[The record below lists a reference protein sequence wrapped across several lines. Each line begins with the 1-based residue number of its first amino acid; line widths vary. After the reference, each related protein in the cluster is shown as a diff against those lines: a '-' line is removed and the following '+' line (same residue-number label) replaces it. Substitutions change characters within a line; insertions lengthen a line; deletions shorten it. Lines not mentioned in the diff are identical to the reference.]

1 MWSRSLYHSILAD
14 HKPAIQIN
22 LEHLTYG
29 RVCPVDRM
37 KLRSSRP
44 HESESQVQAASTFGS
59 GFDNFARE
67 TTRTFKISR
76 CLPSLPFLTLRAAPT
91 YETQPFHGCRK
102 RRRCSSGNKSRPGHR
117 HSPRNGFRIQRT
129 NRVRERSHPLGS
141 GRSHPRLVGVWSA
154 MYRLQTLDQ
163 APLVLAV
170 LPHALQSATRCVSTA
185 VPYLLLVSALCA

>member
-1 MWSRSLYHSILAD
+1 MRSASLYHSILDD

-67 TTRTFKISR
+67 TTRTFKISG

-91 YETQPFHGCRK
+91 YETQPFQGCRK
-102 RRRCSSGNKSRPGHR
+102 RRRCSSGNKSGQVIDIVRGTVFVSSGLTACASAAIR
-117 HSPRNGFRIQRT
+117 SGRGVRIL
-129 NRVRERSHPLGS
+129 VWWGS
-141 GRSHPRLVGVWSA
+141 GAPCTASKRWS
-154 MYRLQTLDQ
+154 RR
-163 APLVLAV
+163 
-170 LPHALQSATRCVSTA
+170 H
-185 VPYLLLVSALCA
+185 

>member
-1 MWSRSLYHSILAD
+1 MSFSQDCIMWSRSLYHSILAD

-67 TTRTFKISR
+67 TTRTFKISG

-91 YETQPFHGCRK
+91 YETQPFQGCRK
-102 RRRCSSGNKSRPGHR
+102 RRRCSSGNKSRPSHR

-129 NRVRERSHPLGS
+129 NRVRERSHLLGS
-141 GRSHPRLVGVWSA
+141 RAFASSFGGESGAPCTASKRS
-154 MYRLQTLDQ
+154 
-163 APLVLAV
+163 
-170 LPHALQSATRCVSTA
+170 TRRRWF
-185 VPYLLLVSALCA
+185 